1 MAWEYRNGKQY
12 YYLCQ
17 RVNGKVKKLYFGCGP
32 EAELAAAT
40 VEANRLN
47 RKENRVKLNAAK
59 AGLKLAGRQMEQLR
73 RAPLDAIHS
82 QSAEELP
89 ADSRQKPSLETP
101 PDIVKRAQELL
112 IAREAGDPSAEKEL
126 TDLIDQHPG
135 LVHRFV
141 DLGRLL
147 QAKWLALIVGNDVV
161 FQSITAKKLE
171 NLRLQFP
178 TGGSPV
184 GKLLLDRIVASYLQL
199 TFAEGKMAEV
209 GTRDRSSFNFFAKLQ
224 ETAQRQHLQAIRAW
238 NQWAGANRYETTSQT
253 EPAGS

>member
-1 MAWEYRNGKQY
+1 MAWEQKGTTRFFYLSQRENG
-12 YYLCQ
+12 
-17 RVNGKVKKLYFGCGP
+17 RVKKRYFGSGP

-47 RKENRVKLNAAK
+47 RKENRDKLNAAK

-82 QSAEELP
+82 HTAEELP
-89 ADSRQKPSLETP
+89 ADNHPKQSLETP
-101 PDIVKRAQELL
+101 PDIIKRAQELL
-112 IAREAGDPSAEKEL
+112 SAREAGDPSAEKEL

-147 QAKWLALIVGNDVV
+147 QAKWLALITGNDAV

-178 TGGSPV
+178 TDGSPV
-184 GKLLLDRIVASYLQL
+184 GKLLIDRIIASHLQL

-209 GTRDRSSFNFFAKLQ
+209 GTRDQSNFNLFSKLQ

-238 NQWAGANRYETTSQT
+238 NHWQSSNNKNN
-253 EPAGS
+253 